1 MFHNSGSSTE
11 VPNIPPPSVRKEE
24 HDGHVSTFRRA
35 LSALDL
41 DRIKRDRSWKNNNP
55 PAFSA
60 SPPIQFQAWR
70 NCDALVP
77 FCFDAFKVPE
87 SCDACRVNIYVEA
100 HCVHLQVLFIV
111 AGTLQSPCM
120 LTCGDGLNS
129 GP

>member
-1 MFHNSGSSTE
+1 MFYNSGSSTE
-11 VPNIPPPSVRKEE
+11 VPLIPPTSVRTEK
-24 HDGHVSTFRRA
+24 HDGHLSTFRRA

-41 DRIKRDRSWKNNNP
+41 DRIKGGCSWTNNNH

-60 SPPIQFQAWR
+60 SPRIQFWSWS

-77 FCFDAFKVPE
+77 FCFDALKGPE
-87 SCDACRVNIYVEA
+87 SRDARRVNIYVEA
-100 HCVHLQVLFIV
+100 HCVRLRVLFIV